1 MACNMEAYFICEVGK
16 STACNSSLLFP
27 LRKKYN
33 YSLISI
39 DNYFQLLLTFV
50 DQILRKKQQPFV
62 PTPIG
67 IWELSKSSLIEE
79 TKNDMDVTKNNIG
92 IDPLWAPG
100 GSIGS
105 PLLSSFWSPANDP
118 ITSSLIVD
126 YKHSTPSWSGITVI
140 FWLRF
145 DKTDIATKK
154 IFILVSIRNL
164 SMITI

>member
-1 MACNMEAYFICEVGK
+1 M
-16 STACNSSLLFP
+16 
-27 LRKKYN
+27 
-33 YSLISI
+33 
-39 DNYFQLLLTFV
+39 
-50 DQILRKKQQPFV
+50 RKKQQPFV

-100 GSIGS
+100 GFIGS
-105 PLLSSFWSPANDP
+105 PLLSSFWVPSDDP

-126 YKHSTPSWSGITVI
+126 YKHSTPSWSGITVM

-154 IFILVSIRNL
+154 INIMVSILFCVSQLFSSFNF
-164 SMITI
+164 I

>member
-1 MACNMEAYFICEVGK
+1 M
-16 STACNSSLLFP
+16 SSITTLE
-27 LRKKYN
+27 YN
-33 YSLISI
+33 YSSILI
-39 DNYFQLLLTFV
+39 DNYFQLFLILV
-50 DQILRKKQQPFV
+50 DQILRKKQRPFV

-100 GSIGS
+100 GFIGS
-105 PLLSSFWSPANDP
+105 PLLSSFWIPADDP

-126 YKHSTPSWSGITVI
+126 YKHATPSWSGITVM

-145 DKTDIATKK
+145 DKTDILTKK
-154 IFILVSIRNL
+154 INILVSFRNHYISFDHYIIL
-164 SMITI
+164 CQ